1 MRGRHIC
8 RVGHIQVR
16 RPLETSQSD
25 RRSDYVLRPARR
37 NSESQRSAG
46 SPHAR
51 DRNPESHQGGAPGGP
66 WLVNSSHPVPLQD
79 SSVVLDVDPDGRQ

>member
-46 SPHAR
+46 SPR

-66 WLVNSSHPVPLQD
+66 WLVTSSHHFPLQD
-79 SSVVLDVDPDGRQ
+79 SSAVLDVDPDGRQ

>member
-46 SPHAR
+46 SPMRGIEIPSLTKEERLAAR
-51 DRNPESHQGGAPGGP
+51 G
-66 WLVNSSHPVPLQD
+66 W
-79 SSVVLDVDPDGRQ
+79 